1 MRIPVEATMDL
12 PPPPYSETDSNA
24 PSNII
29 LTPATS
35 IGDHS
40 SLSGSAHH
48 GLVDEDHELASP
60 MSAEAYF
67 DSRPVFTHP
76 SGPPTIHTIRITSRT
91 EPKDLPYPEPAEAFL
106 AKDLTQQDWLTF
118 VK

>member
-1 MRIPVEATMDL
+1 MNA

-24 PSNII
+24 PSNLI

-40 SLSGSAHH
+40 SLSGSIHH
-48 GLVDEDHELASP
+48 GLVDDDYAASLP
-60 MSAEAYF
+60 SSAASYF
-67 DSRPVFTHP
+67 ESRPVYRYS
-76 SGPPTIHTIRITSRT
+76 SGPPTIHDIRITT
-91 EPKDLPYPEPAEAFL
+91 GTKPTDLPYPEPAQVFL
-106 AKDLTQQDWLTF
+106 AKDLTHQDWLTF